1 MPLIVFLL
9 LLLLFLFKLFSI
21 VYLVKIF
28 KLYPQSLHSNNKPM
42 FCILAIMLFYIF
54 QWIVVHSVLGIGLYQ
69 SLWLDLYFVLLIPVV
84 WFFRNYISLNLKLS
98 RILLVAFTC
107 VLVGILA
114 ALSENVLLY

>member
-21 VYLVKIF
+21 VYLVKLF

-42 FCILAIMLFYIF
+42 FCILAIMLFYVF
-54 QWIVVHSVLGIGLYQ
+54 HWIVLYGVLGIDLYK
-69 SLWLDLYFVLLIPVV
+69 SFWLDLYFVLLIPVV

-98 RILLVAFTC
+98 RILLVIFTC
-107 VLVGILA
+107 VLVGVLA
-114 ALSENVLLY
+114 ALSENVLWY